1 LLDSLLQEI
10 KTCFNMSSSFIF
22 VNSLLEGIVE
32 EVMMADEGEEENSM
46 ELSFS
51 STPDHPL
58 PCSEDFHFFLSIAKT
73 VPPHSPDSVSLSC
86 SGVTPPS
93 SQLCTATPGRS
104 SCTPS
109 PPPSPG
115 ITLLPL
121 SGQITQAVVQ
131 EFKNRYHEEEPARK
145 MFKLEAEEHTD
156 LLENVDI
163 LDEDNDD
170 SADDESPPL
179 PLTFTTPADLMWK
192 LQKAEIIP
200 PRPVFCNLGE
210 QKNGREVNSME
221 QGRTDMREEVV
232 VDADTVDRHSF
243 DEQSMI
249 IRDREVMMGSVGVL
263 AETVDIIKEEKEK
276 VIFNE
281 VDVVVEVENDVMEE
295 NDQSVKEDKLEVSME
310 EKNASYRPIGRV
322 NLLNKPPR
330 LGLSKLYKSST
341 SLHDISII
349 EKGDKNVKRQREL
362 FIVEKEE

>member
-1 LLDSLLQEI
+1 
-10 KTCFNMSSSFIF
+10 
-22 VNSLLEGIVE
+22 
-32 EVMMADEGEEENSM
+32 MADEGEEENSM

-145 MFKLEAEEHTD
+145 MIKLEAEEHTD

-200 PRPVFCNLGE
+200 PRAVFCNLGE
-210 QKNGREVNSME
+210 QRKRSRDTVQEKSME
-221 QGRTDMREEVV
+221 QGWTDMREEVV
-232 VDADTVDRHSF
+232 VDWDTVPRHSF

-249 IRDREVMMGSVGVL
+249 IRDREGVL
-263 AETVDIIKEEKEK
+263 VSGGVIGKTVDIIKEEKEE
-276 VIFNE
+276 VICNE
-281 VDVVVEVENDVMEE
+281 VDIEE
-295 NDQSVKEDKLEVSME
+295 NDQSVNEEKLEVSME
-310 EKNASYRPIGRV
+310 ENNASYRPIGRV

-349 EKGDKNVKRQREL
+349 EKGDKNVKRQREV